1 MLLEK
6 LLEAPGGADWRPLGT
21 PGGSWGAAGDSWRLP
36 EAPVQQRQSL
46 HALGAPEVLGEQDQ
60 SAAGWGPRE
69 RRPLDLFT
77 KHLWSA
83 DWGEA
88 LWRPGRLSEAPW
100 RLPEGGAGGRG
111 GGSGGSLEAWEALG
125 GSLAAP

>member
-60 SAAGWGPRE
+60 SAAGWGPRG
-69 RRPLDLFT
+69 RRPPDLFT

-88 LWRPGRLSEAPW
+88 LDVNGERES
-100 RLPEGGAGGRG
+100 
-111 GGSGGSLEAWEALG
+111 
-125 GSLAAP
+125 

>member
-46 HALGAPEVLGEQDQ
+46 HALGATEVLGEQDQ

-77 KHLWSA
+77 KHL
-83 DWGEA
+83 
-88 LWRPGRLSEAPW
+88 R
-100 RLPEGGAGGRG
+100 GANAFYFSPTYPQTPHFRG
-111 GGSGGSLEAWEALG
+111 CSRSQHH
-125 GSLAAP
+125 

>member
-46 HALGAPEVLGEQDQ
+46 HALGAPEVLGEHDQ
-60 SAAGWGPRE
+60 CSWLRPQGKKSPKIHQTPLE
-69 RRPLDLFT
+69 R
-77 KHLWSA
+77 
-83 DWGEA
+83 
-88 LWRPGRLSEAPW
+88 
-100 RLPEGGAGGRG
+100 
-111 GGSGGSLEAWEALG
+111 
-125 GSLAAP
+125 

>member
-6 LLEAPGGADWRPLGT
+6 LLEAPGEADWRPLGT
-21 PGGSWGAAGDSWRLP
+21 PGGSWGGAGDSWRLP

-60 SAAGWGPRE
+60 RAAGWGPRE
-69 RRPLDLFT
+69 RRPLDLFN

-83 DWGEA
+83 DA
-88 LWRPGRLSEAPW
+88 IDFSPS
-100 RLPEGGAGGRG
+100 RG
-111 GGSGGSLEAWEALG
+111 GSPRGEPRGGVVPASTL
-125 GSLAAP
+125 